1 MYFFSSWIKAIF
13 TIALAFLLH
22 SETSFAPSSKFR
34 DMPDCSVYA
43 SSAGFCT
50 REMDPICA
58 TNGQTY
64 NNRCLF
70 CCEKLENKG
79 KIEFHHY
86 GRC

>member
-13 TIALAFLLH
+13 IIALVFLLH
-22 SETSFAPSSKFR
+22 SETSFARSPKFP

-43 SSAGFCT
+43 SSSVFCT

-70 CCEKLENKG
+70 CRKKLFCGEKLK
-79 KIEFHHY
+79 FYHY
-86 GRC
+86 GVC